1 MFCDW
6 NELTLMLCVT
16 NNWRASLVPAA
27 AVIPAPKAYIKVAAV
42 KTLVVGLVHG
52 LGGLSAGLVPPP
64 CVYVKC
70 CSALDCV
77 VLLLVRLL

>member
-1 MFCDW
+1 M
-6 NELTLMLCVT
+6 
-16 NNWRASLVPAA
+16 PAA
-27 AVIPAPKAYIKVAAV
+27 AVIPGPKAYIKVAAV
-42 KTLVVGLVHG
+42 KTLVVGFVHG
-52 LGGLSAGLVPPP
+52 SGGLSAGLVPPL